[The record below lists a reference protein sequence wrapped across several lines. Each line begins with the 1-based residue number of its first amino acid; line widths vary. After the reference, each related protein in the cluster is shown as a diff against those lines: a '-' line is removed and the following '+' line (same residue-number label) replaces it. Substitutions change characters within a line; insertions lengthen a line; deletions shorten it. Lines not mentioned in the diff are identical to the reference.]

1 MEKAIRSR
9 RLGDTINR
17 ETVEAVRSYE
27 DAVDSGSV
35 SQAVID
41 VALEVAS
48 ERVINGLRNAG
59 LGLEDGTV
67 SAESIRLALSSK
79 IGAEIED
86 LSPEGVAAA
95 LNASISY
102 QVGELLG
109 VEGLDLL
116 GGGSIED
123 QARALALE
131 AIASG
136 RPSKLVSL
144 SLMRELRS
152 AAAFMAAGV
161 PPEERPAAMNRAR
174 QRRWRI
180 THKQTWQ

>member
-1 MEKAIRSR
+1 MEKAIRSK
-9 RLGDTINR
+9 RLGDSVNR
-17 ETVEAVRSYE
+17 KTVELVRSYD

-41 VALEVAS
+41 FGLEIAADKVT
-48 ERVINGLRNAG
+48 NGLRNAG
-59 LGLEDGTV
+59 LGLDDGTV
-67 SAESIRLALSSK
+67 SAESIRRALSGK
-79 IGAEIED
+79 IGAEIAE
-86 LSPEGVAAA
+86 LSVEGVAAA

-102 QVGELLG
+102 QIGEILD

-116 GGGSIED
+116 AGGSLAD
-123 QARALALE
+123 QARAMALQ

-152 AAAFMAAGV
+152 SAAYLAAGLSPGERAAAV
-161 PPEERPAAMNRAR
+161 ERAR
-174 QRRWRI
+174 ARRWRAE
-180 THKQTWQ
+180 HKQTWV